1 MRAYARARE
10 ADFIRVLRHASDP
23 RQRRVASTFLGYV
36 PRSATQVK
44 ALAQAVTDP
53 DDEVRNNA
61 VRALSVLSAARNT
74 GPLLIDPQPF
84 IALLF
89 SGKWTDR
96 NKGSMFLARLT
107 ERRDPALLTALREQ
121 ALQPLIE
128 GASWSGDPGHTGAFL
143 VILGRIAGLP
153 DDKLQ
158 QLMDRGDSA
167 AIIEA
172 AKR

>member
-1 MRAYARARE
+1 
-10 ADFIRVLRHASDP
+10 
-23 RQRRVASTFLGYV
+23 
-36 PRSATQVK
+36 
-44 ALAQAVTDP
+44 
-53 DDEVRNNA
+53 
-61 VRALSVLSAARNT
+61 
-74 GPLLIDPQPF
+74 
-84 IALLF
+84 
-89 SGKWTDR
+89 
-96 NKGSMFLARLT
+96 MFLARLT

-128 GASWSGDPGHTGAFL
+128 GASWSGDPGHAGAFL

-158 QLMDRGDSA
+158 QLMDRHSA